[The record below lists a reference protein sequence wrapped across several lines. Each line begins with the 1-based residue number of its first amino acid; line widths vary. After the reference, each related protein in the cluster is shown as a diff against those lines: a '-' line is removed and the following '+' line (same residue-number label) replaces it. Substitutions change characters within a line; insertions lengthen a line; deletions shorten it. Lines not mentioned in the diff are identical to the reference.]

1 MQRGKPHKRETQ
13 IWSGKEEPRNEV
25 EPSYCKVEINGHR
38 LQNMAY
44 RVTYE
49 IERTTMNLPN
59 KLTIGR
65 IIMVFVMIGVLL
77 YPYEAMPNF
86 VVNGRPI
93 ALVYFFAL
101 VIFILASITDFLDGY
116 LARKL
121 NLITN
126 LGKFLDPLA
135 DKLLT
140 NSLLIL
146 LMITPAWLVET
157 SILRVPA
164 WAVIIMITRDF
175 IVDGIRMIAVT
186 EGKVLAANGFGK
198 VKTFLQIFAIIF
210 YLLNDALFA
219 SLSLPSGW
227 SITEITLYIAAIASL
242 LSLVKYLQQG
252 WQFIRHG

>member
-1 MQRGKPHKRETQ
+1 
-13 IWSGKEEPRNEV
+13 
-25 EPSYCKVEINGHR
+25 
-38 LQNMAY
+38 
-44 RVTYE
+44 
-49 IERTTMNLPN
+49 
-59 KLTIGR
+59 
-65 IIMVFVMIGVLL
+65 MIGVLL
-77 YPYEAMPNF
+77 YPYQTMPSLL
-86 VVNGRPI
+86 VNGRPI
-93 ALVYFFAL
+93 PLVYLLSL

-146 LMITPAWLVET
+146 LMMTPAWLVE
-157 SILRVPA
+157 SSMLRVPA

-175 IVDGIRMIAVT
+175 TVDGIRMIAVS
-186 EGKVLAANGFGK
+186 EGKVLAANVFGK

-227 SITEITLYIAAIASL
+227 SITEVTLYIAAIASL
-242 LSLVKYLQQG
+242 FSLINYIQQG
-252 WQFIRHG
+252 WTFIRHG

>member
-1 MQRGKPHKRETQ
+1 
-13 IWSGKEEPRNEV
+13 
-25 EPSYCKVEINGHR
+25 
-38 LQNMAY
+38 
-44 RVTYE
+44 
-49 IERTTMNLPN
+49 MNLPN
-59 KLTIGR
+59 KLTTGR
-65 IIMVFVMIGVLL
+65 IILVFLMIVVLL
-77 YPYEAMPNF
+77 YPYQTMPNLTINNRLIP
-86 VVNGRPI
+86 V
-93 ALVYFFAL
+93 VYFFSL
-101 VIFILASITDFLDGY
+101 IIFFIASFTDFLDGY

-146 LMITPAWLVET
+146 LMITPVWLNAT
-157 SILRVPA
+157 PMLRVPA
-164 WAVIIMITRDF
+164 WVVIIMITRDLT
-175 IVDGIRMIAVT
+175 VDGIRMIAVT
-186 EGKVLAANGFGK
+186 EGKVLAANSFGK

-242 LSLVKYLQQG
+242 LSLINYVQQG
-252 WQFIRHG
+252 WKLIRHG

>member
-1 MQRGKPHKRETQ
+1 
-13 IWSGKEEPRNEV
+13 
-25 EPSYCKVEINGHR
+25 
-38 LQNMAY
+38 
-44 RVTYE
+44 
-49 IERTTMNLPN
+49 MNLPN

-146 LMITPAWLVET
+146 LMITPAWIVET

-242 LSLVKYLQQG
+242 VSLVKYLQQG

>member
-49 IERTTMNLPN
+49 IERTPMNLPN

-86 VVNGRPI
+86 VFNGRPI

-116 LARKL
+116 FARKL

-146 LMITPAWLVET
+146 LMITPSWIVET

>member
-1 MQRGKPHKRETQ
+1 
-13 IWSGKEEPRNEV
+13 
-25 EPSYCKVEINGHR
+25 
-38 LQNMAY
+38 
-44 RVTYE
+44 
-49 IERTTMNLPN
+49 MNLPN
-59 KLTIGR
+59 KLTTGR
-65 IIMVFVMIGVLL
+65 IILVFLMIVVLL
-77 YPYEAMPNF
+77 YPYQTMPNLTINNRLIP
-86 VVNGRPI
+86 V
-93 ALVYFFAL
+93 VYFFSL
-101 VIFILASITDFLDGY
+101 IIFFIASFTDFLDGY

-146 LMITPAWLVET
+146 LMITPVWLNAT
-157 SILRVPA
+157 PMLRVPA
-164 WAVIIMITRDF
+164 WVVIIMITRDLT
-175 IVDGIRMIAVT
+175 VDGIRMIAVT
-186 EGKVLAANGFGK
+186 EGKVLAANAFGK

-242 LSLVKYLQQG
+242 LSLINYVQQG
-252 WQFIRHG
+252 WKLIRHG

>member
-1 MQRGKPHKRETQ
+1 
-13 IWSGKEEPRNEV
+13 
-25 EPSYCKVEINGHR
+25 
-38 LQNMAY
+38 
-44 RVTYE
+44 
-49 IERTTMNLPN
+49 MNLPN
-59 KLTIGR
+59 KLTTGR

-77 YPYEAMPNF
+77 YPYQSMPSF
-86 VVNGRPI
+86 VVNSRPI
-93 ALVYFFAL
+93 PLVYLFSLA
-101 VIFILASITDFLDGY
+101 IFILASITDFLDGY

-146 LMITPAWLVET
+146 LMTTPAWLVET
-157 SILRVPA
+157 SMLRVPA

-175 IVDGIRMIAVT
+175 TVDGIRMIAVT
-186 EGKVLAANGFGK
+186 EGKVLAANVFGK

-227 SITEITLYIAAIASL
+227 SITEVTLYMAAIASL
-242 LSLVKYLQQG
+242 LSLVKYVQQG

>member
-1 MQRGKPHKRETQ
+1 
-13 IWSGKEEPRNEV
+13 
-25 EPSYCKVEINGHR
+25 
-38 LQNMAY
+38 
-44 RVTYE
+44 
-49 IERTTMNLPN
+49 MNLPN
-59 KLTIGR
+59 KLTTGR

-77 YPYEAMPNF
+77 YPYQVMPNF

-93 ALVYFFAL
+93 PLVYLFSLA
-101 VIFILASITDFLDGY
+101 IFILASITDFLDGY

-146 LMITPAWLVET
+146 LMVTPAWLVEP
-157 SILRVPA
+157 SMLRVPA

-175 IVDGIRMIAVT
+175 TVDGIRMIAVT
-186 EGKVLAANGFGK
+186 EGKVLAANVFGK

-227 SITEITLYIAAIASL
+227 SITEVTLYVAAIASL
-242 LSLVKYLQQG
+242 LSLINYLQQG
-252 WQFIRHG
+252 WKFIRHG

>member
-1 MQRGKPHKRETQ
+1 
-13 IWSGKEEPRNEV
+13 
-25 EPSYCKVEINGHR
+25 
-38 LQNMAY
+38 MAY

-49 IERTTMNLPN
+49 MERTTMNLPN
-59 KLTIGR
+59 KLTTGR

-77 YPYEAMPNF
+77 YPYQVMPNF

-93 ALVYFFAL
+93 PLVYLFSLA
-101 VIFILASITDFLDGY
+101 IFILASITDFLDGY

-146 LMITPAWLVET
+146 LMMTPAWLVEP
-157 SILRVPA
+157 SMLRVPA

-175 IVDGIRMIAVT
+175 TVDGIRMIAVT
-186 EGKVLAANGFGK
+186 EGKVLAANVFGK

-227 SITEITLYIAAIASL
+227 SITEVTLYVAAIASL
-242 LSLVKYLQQG
+242 LSLINYVQQG
-252 WQFIRHG
+252 WKFIRHG

>member
-1 MQRGKPHKRETQ
+1 
-13 IWSGKEEPRNEV
+13 
-25 EPSYCKVEINGHR
+25 
-38 LQNMAY
+38 MAY

-49 IERTTMNLPN
+49 MERTTMNLPN
-59 KLTIGR
+59 KLTTGR

-77 YPYEAMPNF
+77 YPYQVMPNF

-93 ALVYFFAL
+93 PLVYLFSLA
-101 VIFILASITDFLDGY
+101 IFILASITDFLDGY

-146 LMITPAWLVET
+146 LMVTPAWLVEP
-157 SILRVPA
+157 SMLRVPA

-175 IVDGIRMIAVT
+175 TVDGIRMIAVT
-186 EGKVLAANGFGK
+186 EGKVLAANVFGK

-227 SITEITLYIAAIASL
+227 SITEVTLYVAAIASL
-242 LSLVKYLQQG
+242 LSLINYVQQG
-252 WQFIRHG
+252 WKFIRHG

>member
-1 MQRGKPHKRETQ
+1 M
-13 IWSGKEEPRNEV
+13 
-25 EPSYCKVEINGHR
+25 
-38 LQNMAY
+38 
-44 RVTYE
+44 
-49 IERTTMNLPN
+49 ERTTMNLPN
-59 KLTIGR
+59 KLTTGR

-77 YPYEAMPNF
+77 YPYQAMPNF

-93 ALVYFFAL
+93 PLVYLFSLA
-101 VIFILASITDFLDGY
+101 IFILASITDFLDGY

-146 LMITPAWLVET
+146 LMMTPAWLVEP
-157 SILRVPA
+157 SMLRVPA

-175 IVDGIRMIAVT
+175 TVDGIRMIAVT
-186 EGKVLAANGFGK
+186 EGKVLAANVFGK

-227 SITEITLYIAAIASL
+227 SITEVTLYVAAIASL
-242 LSLVKYLQQG
+242 LSLINYVQQG
-252 WQFIRHG
+252 WKFIRHG